1 MAEEKVSDNSGPAS
15 SGDHGPEFKSKPI
28 CLIVLGMAGSGKTSF
43 VKKFSSYLY
52 DKQDNPYVINLD
64 PACRDV
70 PYLVNVD
77 IRNTVNYKEVM
88 KQYKLG
94 PNGGIVTSLNLF
106 STKFSQL
113 LDILSKNTSNLCI
126 LDTPG
131 QIEVFTWSAS
141 GQIITEALASIYPT
155 VLIYVV
161 DIVRST
167 NPVTFM
173 SNMLY
178 ACSIMY
184 KYKLP
189 IIVVLNK
196 IDIVNHKYAI
206 EWMQDFEVF
215 QEALEAD
222 SSYISNL
229 TRSMSLALDEFYS
242 TLKVVGFS
250 SVSGEGTE
258 ELLQLIKLAGEDY
271 EKNYRVEWIRLR
283 DEKAKSEKLEK
294 DRKLKSVLKE
304 EGLGSAVP
312 LVTEVGIGREVAD
325 IYLKHPANESSDD
338 SEGEETPFKP
348 ADKDNEDDDPT
359 EKESFMKFLQRHKE
373 KNIEQKN
380 TMSNPTTSGTSDL
393 TSPGPSTS

>member
-1 MAEEKVSDNSGPAS
+1 MAEVDAGSDSTSMSTPDG
-15 SGDHGPEFKSKPI
+15 SGDHGTELKSKPI

-43 VKKFSSYLY
+43 VKKFSSHLY
-52 DKQDNPYVINLD
+52 NVKDTPYVINLD
-64 PACRDV
+64 PACKDV
-70 PYLVNVD
+70 PYMVNID

-94 PNGGIVTSLNLF
+94 PNGAIVTSLNLF

-113 LDILSKNTSNLCI
+113 LDILDKNTSNLCI

-161 DIVRST
+161 DVVRST
-167 NPVTFM
+167 SPVTFM

-189 IIVVLNK
+189 VIVVLNK
-196 IDIVNHKYAI
+196 IDIVNHKYAV
-206 EWMQDFEVF
+206 EWMQDFELF
-215 QEALEAD
+215 QEALESD

-242 TLKVVGFS
+242 TLKVVGYS
-250 SVSGEGTE
+250 SVTGEGTE
-258 ELLQLIKLAGEDY
+258 ELLELIKAAG
-271 EKNYRVEWIRLR
+271 
-283 DEKAKSEKLEK
+283 
-294 DRKLKSVLKE
+294 
-304 EGLGSAVP
+304 
-312 LVTEVGIGREVAD
+312 
-325 IYLKHPANESSDD
+325 NESSED
-338 SEGEETPFKP
+338 SEGEENEFQPQEKNEGNESSEDSEGEENEFQPQEK
-348 ADKDNEDDDPT
+348 NEEDDDDPV
-359 EKESFMKFLQRHKE
+359 EKESFMKFLKRHQE
-373 KNIEQKN
+373 KNIAQ
-380 TMSNPTTSGTSDL
+380 SGAQ
-393 TSPGPSTS
+393 PGPSTSQ